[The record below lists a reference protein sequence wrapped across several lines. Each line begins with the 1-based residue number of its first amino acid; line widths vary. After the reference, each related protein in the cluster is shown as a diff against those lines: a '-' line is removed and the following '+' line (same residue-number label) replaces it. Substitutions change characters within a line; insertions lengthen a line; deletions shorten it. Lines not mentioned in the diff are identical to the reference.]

1 MRQTFYRRCIV
12 TIPYIVVPR
21 KLIIEE
27 SVSPTGF
34 DKKKNLGKLI
44 GIKIHGLFS
53 HILHILVHIKA
64 MIAD

>member
-27 SVSPTGF
+27 SVSPSGF
-34 DKKKNLGKLI
+34 DKKKMGKPI